1 MTVQNIMDDV
11 NSGPDNSLYPCK
23 VEQPNEIRII
33 VDQNLS
39 IIYTI

>member
-1 MTVQNIMDDV
+1 MTIQYIMDEV
-11 NSGPDNSLYPCK
+11 NSGPDDSLYPCN
-23 VEQPNEIRII
+23 VEQPNEIRIT